1 MRINRLYNFI
11 SPVTGRIPID
21 ENYILTGDYNNL
33 SVISPKLIDIQLDLI
48 NIRHKYDNLISS
60 NFILGFP
67 NPKLP
72 NSQVLSYLND
82 GFIFNTGGVVSTKL
96 VAPVDA
102 KYVLNTPHPLLNN
115 AQSLSDLSGGILK
128 SSSTTGIISIA
139 SGGQNPILDD
149 YIKPMDLIEQIQE
162 TKNFATIKATEAKI
176 EAISYFTTQMFPYVP
191 SAIPFTNI
199 GYQITYAIASAA
211 AIATDAKNSADNANN
226 RISNLSL
233 SGDVNGINNG
243 SDILLTTFTPNP
255 RFTGT
260 EYIKIP
266 TGTTLE
272 RPLLAEI
279 GMTRYNIEI

>member
-11 SPVTGRIPID
+11 SPITGRIPID

-82 GFIFNTGGVVSTKL
+82 GFMFNTGGVVSTKL

-162 TKNFATIKATEAKI
+162 TKNFATVKATEAKI
-176 EAISYFTTQMFPYVP
+176 EAISYFTGQMFPYVP
-191 SAIPFTNI
+191 STIPFSGI

-211 AIATDAKNSADNANN
+211 AIATAAKNSADDAHT
-226 RISNLSL
+226 RIDDLNLV
-233 SGDVNGINNG
+233 GDVVG
-243 SDILLTTFTPNP
+243 SNIGDNTITTAFTPNP
-255 RFTGT
+255 RFTGK

-266 TGTTLE
+266 FGNTLE
-272 RPLLAEI
+272 RPVIPEQ
-279 GMTRYNIEI
+279 GMVRYNVEL